1 MAEGGGMSVAAP
13 GDLVT
18 LTELGFSGRW
28 RPRLQHGDCGLVL
41 AVSEYGG
48 FRHVLWSRINKV
60 QSVHANHLS
69 VQAQHKTGN
78 A

>member
-18 LTELGFSGRW
+18 LTGRPSPH
-28 RPRLQHGDCGLVL
+28 RARLQQGDCGLVL
-41 AVSEYGG
+41 AVSDYGG

-69 VQAQHKTGN
+69 VQAQQKTRN
-78 A
+78 AK